1 MFDDTKQREY
11 MSKAIEVAKST
22 AQDGGVAIG
31 AVIVDNSTGQIIAC
45 QGSLVGVT
53 KDPTAHAE
61 VNAIRAACQKINS
74 EDLFGYSLFSTL
86 EPCQMC
92 LSAAAWAKIPNV
104 YFGAYRRDVDSTLFD
119 TKHSDGD
126 ESESSNMNLRETTD
140 MHVVGGIL
148 EDECAELLS
157 GYHEKPKHKKD

>member
-1 MFDDTKQREY
+1 

-22 AQDGGVAIG
+22 VKDGGVAIG
-31 AVIVDNSTGQIIAC
+31 AVIVDNSTRQIIAC

-61 VNAIRAACQKINS
+61 VNTIRAACQKIDS

-140 MHVVGGIL
+140 MQVVGGIL

-157 GYHEKPKHKKD
+157 GYHEKPKHKMD